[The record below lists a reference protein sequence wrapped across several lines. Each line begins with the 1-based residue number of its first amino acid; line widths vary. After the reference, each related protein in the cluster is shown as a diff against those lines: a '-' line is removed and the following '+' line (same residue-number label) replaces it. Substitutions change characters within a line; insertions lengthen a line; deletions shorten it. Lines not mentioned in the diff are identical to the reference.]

1 MKINYP
7 YLSDTQFLSII
18 DSLTIREQVVKLTL
32 LNWDEEPLQD
42 IEGIIISGNLTL
54 DGSSSMRRTAN
65 LSVLVSDK
73 TTNYDDLN
81 NIFNLN
87 KKVYLQIGIVNKTDY
102 YVDYPIIWFPQG
114 LFIID
119 SMSLSHNTN
128 GSSLSVNLKDKMCL
142 LNGQCGGTLPASVS
156 FHEIEEV
163 QEDGSITIK
172 SPTIY
177 EIIRELVNHYGGESL
192 NKIIIQNIDQEI
204 KQVVKWVGIDAVY
217 YITTPTTINSETPT
231 AAGYFSLTRP
241 DNVNAEN
248 IKTFN
253 YGEDV
258 GYIYTAFTYPGELIG
273 SAGQSV
279 CDILDSIKNTLGNFE
294 YFYDINGNFI
304 FREIRNY
311 LNTTQ
316 ATYDLEK
323 IKNGEAYLIDPSNG
337 KVAYSFENSNIITS
351 YSNSP
356 QLANIKNDFII
367 WGKRNS
373 IDGTQLPI
381 RYHLAIDS
389 KPEINTNE
397 SIKVRVIL
405 EEDKKTVKEIL
416 PLNSSNPGTVIVTID
431 KSQPRYDWICE
442 LYFSGLLSENIGID
456 YNNYYIE
463 LMNEWIKLYTITVT
477 TEESDYI
484 GIIEINDKVKYES
497 ESLDYFLDII
507 DSNSKIQQLSIKN
520 IGKRT
525 KVLVDD
531 KINCI
536 FEPDVLNIIILEA
549 GSPDIGTLRQ
559 KYGDRGESWTQ
570 VPAEIYS
577 KMVIGGTLNSALVA
591 MRDLL
596 YQYTHYNES
605 IQLNTLPIYYLEPN
619 TRISVKDEKSNIF
632 GDYLINSIS
641 VSLNGNDQMSISANK
656 ILTKF

>member
-18 DSLTIREQVVKLTL
+18 DSLTIREQIVKLTL
-32 LNWDEEPLQD
+32 LSWDEEPLQD
-42 IEGIIISGNLTL
+42 IEGIVISGNLTI

-65 LSVLVSDK
+65 LSILVSDK

-114 LFIID
+114 LFVID
-119 SMSLSHNTN
+119 SISLSHNTG

-156 FHEIEEV
+156 FHEVEEE
-163 QEDGSITIK
+163 QEDGSITIT

-192 NKIIIQNIDQEI
+192 NKIIIQNIDQEV
-204 KQVVKWVGIDAVY
+204 KQVVKWIGIDAVY
-217 YITTPTTINSETPT
+217 YITTPVTDSETPT

-241 DNVNAEN
+241 DNVKAEN
-248 IKTFN
+248 ITTFD

-316 ATYDLEK
+316 ATYDLDK

-367 WGKRNS
+367 WGKRTS

-381 RYHLAIDS
+381 RYHLTIDS

-397 SIKVRVIL
+397 LIKVKAIL

-416 PLNSSNPGTVIVTID
+416 PLNSSKPGSVIVTID
-431 KSQPRYDWICE
+431 KDQARYDWICE
-442 LYFSGLLSENIGID
+442 LYFSGLLSENTGID

-463 LMNEWIKLYTITVT
+463 LMNEWIKLYTMTVT
-477 TEESDYI
+477 TEGEGYI
-484 GIIEINDKVKYES
+484 GTIDINDKVKYES

-536 FEPDVLNIIILEA
+536 FEPEVLNVIILEA
-549 GSPDIGTLRQ
+549 GSPDIEKLRE